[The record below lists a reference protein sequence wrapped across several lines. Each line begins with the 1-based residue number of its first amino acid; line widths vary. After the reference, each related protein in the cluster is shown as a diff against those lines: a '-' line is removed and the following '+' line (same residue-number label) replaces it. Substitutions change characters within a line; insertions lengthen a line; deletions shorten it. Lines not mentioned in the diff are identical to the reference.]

1 MRWTTIFSDL
11 NLWLDRVMINY
22 YKRSINVK
30 EKKKDGNKLEVEIC
44 QQNILFQPRRE
55 FMEGTKTLD

>member
-1 MRWTTIFSDL
+1 
-11 NLWLDRVMINY
+11 MINY

-55 FMEGTKTLD
+55 FMEGTKTLDWLISL